1 MSAEPSQGRGNT
13 GNPQNVTSD
22 FSSNF
27 KYIYDIPQME
37 KKRLA
42 DLLDQD
48 ARWVGLALRQM
59 GYSADDVEGIR
70 RCCNRSGRS
79 PAESLLVKWGN
90 LNHTIVELFV
100 VFYRENMTPAME
112 VIKRYVEPKYHILL
126 KTPVSNTSVKV
137 MNGPPAANGNPVE
150 GYTTTDE
157 NSENAQQKVEFA
169 QKVLPPIAP
178 PVVVPIAPIP
188 LAAPAQF
195 PALMRSP
202 SDQIAATVGG
212 LPQFSGEEL
221 REATKNWHPD
231 NELGKG
237 GFGVVYRG
245 YFKQTYVAIKK
256 IKGANMESARTELRQ
271 SLNELKYLNACRHEN
286 VVPLLGYSLDYGE
299 PCLVY
304 QYMPGGSLDMKL
316 FPKSS
321 AVPTLMIDDRIKI
334 AKGTARGLQYLHTFA
349 QKPVIHGDIKPGNI
363 LLGANNEPKIGDFGL
378 TREMA
383 VSDSS
388 MKVSR
393 VYGTRPYIPPEFI
406 SQRQLSTKV
415 DSYSYGLVLYEIFTG
430 QRVYDDKRVP
440 KHLKAVILAAVQ
452 SNADIRNLMDP
463 VLLHTANVRTFP
475 SCVMLLRTGL
485 SCTADEPEKRKEM
498 AEVYKSLVEVFGE

>member
-286 VVPLLGYSLDYGE
+286 VVPLLGYSLD
-299 PCLVY
+299 CLY
-304 QYMPGGSLDMKL
+304 QQQHHCASRAKSKSESEFVELTSLLNK
-316 FPKSS
+316 
-321 AVPTLMIDDRIKI
+321 
-334 AKGTARGLQYLHTFA
+334 
-349 QKPVIHGDIKPGNI
+349 KPVIHGDIKPGNI

>member
-1 MSAEPSQGRGNT
+1 
-13 GNPQNVTSD
+13 
-22 FSSNF
+22 
-27 KYIYDIPQME
+27 
-37 KKRLA
+37 
-42 DLLDQD
+42 
-48 ARWVGLALRQM
+48 
-59 GYSADDVEGIR
+59 
-70 RCCNRSGRS
+70 
-79 PAESLLVKWGN
+79 
-90 LNHTIVELFV
+90 
-100 VFYRENMTPAME
+100 MTPAME

-169 QKVLPPIAP
+169 QKVSPPVAP
-178 PVVVPIAPIP
+178 PVVVPVAPIP

-286 VVPLLGYSLDYGE
+286 VVPLLGYSLD
-299 PCLVY
+299 C
-304 QYMPGGSLDMKL
+304 K
-316 FPKSS
+316 
-321 AVPTLMIDDRIKI
+321 
-334 AKGTARGLQYLHTFA
+334 
-349 QKPVIHGDIKPGNI
+349 
-363 LLGANNEPKIGDFGL
+363 
-378 TREMA
+378 
-383 VSDSS
+383 
-388 MKVSR
+388 
-393 VYGTRPYIPPEFI
+393 
-406 SQRQLSTKV
+406 
-415 DSYSYGLVLYEIFTG
+415 
-430 QRVYDDKRVP
+430 
-440 KHLKAVILAAVQ
+440 
-452 SNADIRNLMDP
+452 
-463 VLLHTANVRTFP
+463 
-475 SCVMLLRTGL
+475 
-485 SCTADEPEKRKEM
+485 
-498 AEVYKSLVEVFGE
+498 

>member
-1 MSAEPSQGRGNT
+1 MAAQNMGSPAGNSHHVNADIS
-13 GNPQNVTSD
+13 G
-22 FSSNF
+22 NF
-27 KYIYDIPQME
+27 KYIYDIPQLV

-48 ARWVGLALRQM
+48 AKWVGLALRQM
-59 GYSADDVEGIR
+59 GYNAEDVESIR
-70 RCCNRSGRS
+70 RCCARSGGS
-79 PAESLLVKWGN
+79 PSESLLVKWGN
-90 LNHTIVELFV
+90 LNHTIAELFV
-100 VFYRENMTPAME
+100 VLYRESLVPAME
-112 VIKRYVEPKYHILL
+112 VIKRFVEPKYHVLL
-126 KTPVSNTSVKV
+126 TTAAPSDTGKV
-137 MNGPPAANGNPVE
+137 MNGPVASQKDPSQ
-150 GYTTTDE
+150 GYTTDG
-157 NSENAQQKVEFA
+157 NSEKAQHKAEFVQKV
-169 QKVLPPIAP
+169 AP
-178 PVVVPIAPIP
+178 PVPAPVVPPEPPAAM
-188 LAAPAQF
+188 AAPARF
-195 PALMRSP
+195 PGLMRSP

-212 LPQFSGEEL
+212 LPLFSGEEL
-221 REATKNWHPD
+221 RQATGNWHPG

-237 GFGVVYRG
+237 GFGVVYKG

-256 IKGANMESARTELRQ
+256 IKGINMESARTELRQ

-304 QYMPGGSLDMKL
+304 QFMPGGSLDVKL

-321 AVPTLMIDDRIKI
+321 AVPPLLIDDRVKI

-363 LLGANNEPKIGDFGL
+363 LLGPNNEPRIGDFGL
-378 TREMA
+378 TREMV

-415 DSYSYGLVLYEIFTG
+415 DSYSYGLVLYEMCTG

-440 KHLKAVILAAVQ
+440 KHLKDVILSTKQ
-452 SNADIRNLMDP
+452 SGDDLRRLIDP
-463 VLLHTANVRTFP
+463 VLLRTENVRTFR
-475 SCVMLLRTGL
+475 SYVMLLRAGL
-485 SCTADEPEKRKEM
+485 SCTVDEPEQRKEM
-498 AEVYKSLVEVFGE
+498 VEVYKTLVDFLGE